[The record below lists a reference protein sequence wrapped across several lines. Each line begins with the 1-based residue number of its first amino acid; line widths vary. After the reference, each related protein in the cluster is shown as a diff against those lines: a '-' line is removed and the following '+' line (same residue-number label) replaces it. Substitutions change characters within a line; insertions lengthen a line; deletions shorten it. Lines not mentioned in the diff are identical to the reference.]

1 MEFGVTTLQKTE
13 FTNRELQ
20 TATNNIFKL
29 GESIKNSWFKVAYI
43 VSEIDAKG
51 VYTDDGFETVH
62 DWVTK
67 TFGLKKTAS
76 YTLLKIG
83 KEYTRKI
90 TNSFG
95 KTIGYGSN
103 LVEDGEPDFSKTQVE
118 CLLPLGHEVAR
129 EFADTGVIRPDMT
142 CKDIKTF
149 VKNYQNSNSP
159 VETIR
164 EVDDEFPEEDT
175 VEVTDNSPVET
186 IREVDDEFPEEDAIE
201 VTDNSPV
208 EDTPEYDDKEISKLD
223 EWVKAVYKN
232 FYKTFVVDGKPLA
245 YLETH
250 DRIDGDTIDRF
261 YVFKCELDN
270 KADFTIMVNISR

>member
-29 GESIKNSWFKVAYI
+29 GESIKNSWFRVAYI

-51 VYTDDGFETVH
+51 AYTDDGFKTVH

-90 TNSFG
+90 VNSGG

-103 LVEDGEPDFSKTQVE
+103 LVEDGKPDFSKTQVE
-118 CLLPLGHEVAR
+118 CLLPLGHEIAR

-149 VKNYQNSNSP
+149 VKNYQNSNDANSEDDP
-159 VETIR
+159 VET
-164 EVDDEFPEEDT
+164 
-175 VEVTDNSPVET
+175 
-186 IREVDDEFPEEDAIE
+186 EEDAVE

-208 EDTPEYDDKEISKLD
+208 EDTPAVDDEQLNKDLEK
-223 EWVKAVYKN
+223 WVKKAYKDFYKN
-232 FYKTFVVDGKPLA
+232 FVVDGKPLA

-250 DRIDGDTIDRF
+250 DRVDGDTIDRF

-270 KADFTIMVNISR
+270 KADFTIMVNIAR

>member
-43 VSEIDAKG
+43 VSEVDTKG
-51 VYTDDGFETVH
+51 AYVDDGFETVH

-90 TNSFG
+90 TNSSG

-103 LVEDGEPDFSKTQVE
+103 LVEDGESDFSKTQVE
-118 CLLPLGHEVAR
+118 CLLPLGHEIAR
-129 EFADTGVIRPDMT
+129 ELADTGVIRPDMT

-149 VKNYQNSNSP
+149 VKNYQNSNDANSDSEP
-159 VETIR
+159 IET
-164 EVDDEFPEEDT
+164 EEDI
-175 VEVTDNSPVET
+175 VEVTDNS
-186 IREVDDEFPEEDAIE
+186 
-201 VTDNSPV
+201 SV
-208 EDTPEYDDKEISKLD
+208 EDTPEFD
-223 EWVKAVYKN
+223 EEQWTEALEKWVKATYKQ
-232 FYKTFVVDGKPLA
+232 FHKKFVGEGKPLA

-250 DRIDGDTIDRF
+250 DRVDGDTIDRF

-270 KADFTIMVNISR
+270 KADFTIMVNIAR

>member
-51 VYTDDGFETVH
+51 AYTDDGFETVH
-62 DWVTK
+62 EWVTK

-76 YTLLKIG
+76 YNLLKIG

-95 KTIGYGSN
+95 KIIGYGSN
-103 LVEDGEPDFSKTQVE
+103 LVENGEPDFSKTQVE
-118 CLLPLGHEVAR
+118 CILPLGHEIAQ
-129 EFADTGVIRPDMT
+129 EFVNNGVIKPEMT

-149 VKNYQNSNSP
+149 VKNYQNSNDTNS
-159 VETIR
+159 
-164 EVDDEFPEEDT
+164 DDDT
-175 VEVTDNSPVET
+175 VETG
-186 IREVDDEFPEEDAIE
+186 ED
-201 VTDNSPV
+201 TDNSPV
-208 EDTPEYDDKEISKLD
+208 EDTPAVDNEQLNKDLEK
-223 EWVKAVYKN
+223 WVKNAYKDFYKN
-232 FYKTFVVDGKPLA
+232 FVVDGKPLA

-250 DRIDGDTIDRF
+250 DRVDGDTIDRF
-261 YVFKCELDN
+261 YVFKSEVDN
-270 KADFTIMVNISR
+270 KADFTIMVNIAR

>member
-43 VSEIDAKG
+43 VSEIDSKG
-51 VYTDDGFETVH
+51 AYTDDGFETVH

-90 TNSFG
+90 TNSSG

-118 CLLPLGHEVAR
+118 CLLPLGHEKAR
-129 EFADTGVIRPDMT
+129 EFADTGFIRPNMT

-149 VKNYQNSNSP
+149 VKNYQNSNDEP
-159 VETIR
+159 IETEEDTI
-164 EVDDEFPEEDT
+164 ETEDTIEDTTAVDDEQWNKDLE
-175 VEVTDNSPVET
+175 
-186 IREVDDEFPEEDAIE
+186 
-201 VTDNSPV
+201 
-208 EDTPEYDDKEISKLD
+208 K
-223 EWVKAVYKN
+223 WVKATYKE
-232 FYKTFVVDGKPLA
+232 FYKKFVGDGKPLA

-250 DRIDGDTIDRF
+250 DRVDGDTIDRF

-270 KADFTIMVNISR
+270 KADFTIMVNIAR

>member
-51 VYTDDGFETVH
+51 AYTDDGFETVH

-90 TNSFG
+90 TNSSG

-103 LVEDGEPDFSKTQVE
+103 LVEDGKPDFSKTQVE
-118 CLLPLGHEVAR
+118 CLLPLGHEMAR
-129 EFADTGVIRPDMT
+129 EFVNNGVIRPDMT

-149 VKNYQNSNSP
+149 VKNYQNSP
-159 VETIR
+159 V
-164 EVDDEFPEEDT
+164 EVDDEEDT
-175 VEVTDNSPVET
+175 
-186 IREVDDEFPEEDAIE
+186 IE

-208 EDTPEYDDKEISKLD
+208 EDTPVVDDEQLNKDLEK
-223 EWVKAVYKN
+223 WVKKAYEDFYKN
-232 FYKTFVVDGKPLA
+232 FVVDGKPLA

-250 DRIDGDTIDRF
+250 DRVDGDTIDRF
-261 YVFKCELDN
+261 YVFKSEVDN
-270 KADFTIMVNISR
+270 KADFTIMVNIAR

>member
-51 VYTDDGFETVH
+51 AYTDDGFETVH

-90 TNSFG
+90 TNSSG

-118 CLLPLGHEVAR
+118 CLLPLGHEMAR
-129 EFADTGVIRPDMT
+129 EFVDYGVIRPEMT
-142 CKDIKTF
+142 CKDIRTF
-149 VKNYQNSNSP
+149 VKNYQNSDDTNSDSEP
-159 VETIR
+159 IEI
-164 EVDDEFPEEDT
+164 EEDT
-175 VEVTDNSPVET
+175 V
-186 IREVDDEFPEEDAIE
+186 DDEEYEEYE
-201 VTDNSPV
+201 
-208 EDTPEYDDKEISKLD
+208 EMSKLE
-223 EWVKAVYKN
+223 EWVKAIYKN
-232 FYKTFVVDGKPLA
+232 FYETFVVNGKPPA

-250 DRIDGDTIDRF
+250 NRVDGDTIDRF
-261 YVFKCELDN
+261 YVFKSEVDN
-270 KADFTIMVNISR
+270 KADFTIMINIAR